1 MKKNRRC
8 SLPFAAKLGI
18 FLFNLGVSLT
28 TTTMLPVKAAE
39 RIYLSFGPL
48 EFSLS
53 VSGLEEYAKE
63 GTISTELASYAKY
76 LTPEQLEQLR
86 TILTTRADLT
96 PLALSQFFYSYQGEL
111 ILQQIGEVIQTKAR
125 QPGFYAIRS
134 ALILAAAD
142 EAEGLTPLNVLKKF
156 PTQGILIRSDR
167 GFEIIDQLSSIIQDT
182 NLAIAKIESQSQAE
196 VSPERLES
204 FATLPDLRQTGTVT
218 YNKQTLVLNDRPRGR
233 TFPTDLYLPQQ
244 SQPSFLVV
252 ISHGLGSSRETF
264 EYLAKH
270 LASYGFAVAVL
281 EHPGSNSQQ
290 LQQLAS
296 GLANEVT
303 PARELIDRP
312 LDIKYLLDV
321 LESSYSQQVR
331 TDRVGILG
339 QSYGGY
345 TALAITGAT
354 FNFEKLRDVCPPLNS
369 LNLSLLIQ
377 CQADTLPELDYNL
390 QDERI
395 KAAIAIN
402 PLTSTIF
409 GENELSKIQIPL
421 MLVTSSS
428 DTVAPALAEQIIPFT
443 WLNNPEK
450 YLVLLKGGT
459 HFSALGSSSEEGVP
473 VPEQAIGPDP
483 QVAQEYVQALS
494 LAFFATYIGDRAE
507 YQVYLSPAYA
517 QFLSQ
522 DLIPLSL
529 VENLDL
535 ENLGE

>member
-1 MKKNRRC
+1 MKRNLPR
-8 SLPFAAKLGI
+8 SLPFTAKLGI
-18 FLFNLGVSLT
+18 FLFNLGVCLT
-28 TTTMLPVKAAE
+28 STAMLPVKAAE
-39 RIYLSFGPL
+39 RIYLSVGPL
-48 EFSLS
+48 EFSIS
-53 VSGLEEYAKE
+53 VNALEEYAKE
-63 GTISTELASYAKY
+63 GTISGELANYAKY

-96 PLALSQFFYSYQGEL
+96 PLAVSQFFYSNQGQL
-111 ILQQIGEVIQTKAR
+111 ILRRVGEVIQTKAR

-142 EAEGLTPLNVLKKF
+142 EGEGLTPLNVLKKF
-156 PTQGILIRSDR
+156 PTEGILIRSDR
-167 GFEIIDQLSSIIQDT
+167 GFEIINQLSSIIQNT
-182 NLAIAKIESQSQAE
+182 TLAIAKIETQSQAE
-196 VSPERLES
+196 VSPETLES
-204 FATLPDLRQTGTVT
+204 FATLPDLRQPGNVAYET
-218 YNKQTLVLNDRPRGR
+218 QTLILSDRSRGR
-233 TFPTDLYLPQQ
+233 IFPTDLYLPQQ
-244 SQPSFLVV
+244 PQPSPLLV

-270 LASYGFAVAVL
+270 LASYGFAVAVV
-281 EHPGSNSQQ
+281 EHPGSNAQQ

-303 PARELIDRP
+303 PSRELIDRP

-331 TDRVGILG
+331 TDKVGILG

-345 TALAITGAT
+345 TALAVAGAE
-354 FNFEKLRDVCPPLNS
+354 FNYEKLQSVCPPLNS

-377 CQADTLPELDYNL
+377 CQADTLPDLNYNL

-395 KAAIAIN
+395 QAAIAIN

-409 GENELSKIQIPL
+409 GEDELSDIEIPL
-421 MLVTSSS
+421 MIVTSSA

-443 WLNNPEK
+443 WLNNQEK

-483 QVAQEYVQALS
+483 QVAQEYIQALS
-494 LAFFATYIGDRAE
+494 VAFFATYISDLLE

-522 DLIPLSL
+522 DLLPLSL
-529 VENLDL
+529 VENLTL